1 LSGALIHQISAALSA
16 GRLEEAATLL
26 EQSSLRDQPKGQK
39 VLAEVVDA
47 LVARAR
53 THLLE
58 DRPTEALNDCRTAQR
73 LGGNQAE
80 IAAIRDAATEQVL
93 ALGRRQRREAQ
104 VLSMARRHI
113 EQGQLDLA
121 ERVVREAANQPVTRA
136 LDQRSGAVA
145 ILGDIE
151 GRRAVLD
158 AACSAAEAA
167 LARDDTDRAT
177 VELERAAGADR
188 HDPRVADIE
197 TRLRVLLSR
206 RLADAINS
214 GRLDL
219 AEAFAGRLRRC
230 GQPDAQGE
238 ALCRTLDQC
247 RAAWQWVQ
255 RGAPRQA
262 AQVLRRV
269 AAARPE
275 AQWVAEAI
283 EQLAVAERQ
292 IEMLRASPLGM
303 LGGAGADESR
313 VNSGMPI
320 EMNPASAGSPD
331 RSADP
336 IIREATSGEGVLA
349 DRFLVQVDGAGSYC
363 VVSSPEVTLGP
374 VSSPRR
380 PTVGLIA
387 EPGTPLATIR
397 RREDDYYLHGEAG
410 VCVGGQ
416 PAGGR
421 LLQSGDRISL
431 SGRCRMTFALPHPAS
446 TTAVLDLSGARFP
459 RSDVRRIILLDQDL
473 IIGPGAAHVS
483 CGDASRTIAL
493 RWRKGRLTAPAGV
506 DVRVGGRVWEA
517 GRGLPSGVA
526 IELGGVRTVLTVI

>member
-1 LSGALIHQISAALSA
+1 VIHQVSAALAA
-16 GRLEEAATLL
+16 GRLEEAASLL
-26 EQSSLRDQPKGQK
+26 EQSPLRDQPRGQK
-39 VLAEVVDA
+39 MLADIVEA

-53 THLLE
+53 AHLLG
-58 DRPTEALNDCRTAQR
+58 DRPTEALADCRTAQR

-80 IAAIRDAATEQVL
+80 VAAIRDAATEQVL
-93 ALGRRQRREAQ
+93 ALARRQRREAQ

-121 ERVVREAANQPVTRA
+121 ERVVRDAANQPVTKA

-151 GRRAVLD
+151 ARRAVLD
-158 AACSAAEAA
+158 AACGAAEAA

-177 VELERAAGADR
+177 VELERARAADR
-188 HDPRVADIE
+188 HDARVAE
-197 TRLRVLLSR
+197 LEGNLRSLLGR
-206 RLADAINS
+206 RLADAIDA
-214 GRLDL
+214 GRPDL
-219 AEAFAGRLRRC
+219 AEAFAARLRRC

-238 ALCRTLDQC
+238 ALCRALDQC

-275 AQWVAEAI
+275 AGWVAEAI
-283 EQLAVAERQ
+283 QQLAVAERQ
-292 IEMLRASPLGM
+292 IEMLRASPLGT
-303 LGGAGADESR
+303 LGGASLGDAGADESR
-313 VNSGMPI
+313 VDFGTRF
-320 EMNPASAGSPD
+320 EANPAGAGNPQ
-331 RSADP
+331 RSTP
-336 IIREATSGEGVLA
+336 MVKSNEGVLA
-349 DRFLVQVDGAGSYC
+349 ERFLVQVDGAGSYC

-380 PTVGLIA
+380 PMVGLVA

-397 RREDDYYLHGEAG
+397 RQEDDYFLHGEAG
-410 VCVGGQ
+410 VCVGDQ
-416 PAGGR
+416 PASGR
-421 LLQSGDRISL
+421 LLRSGDRITL
-431 SGRCRMTFALPHPAS
+431 SPRCRVIFAVPHPAS
-446 TTAVLDLSGARFP
+446 TTAVLDLSAARFP
-459 RSDVRRIILLDQDL
+459 RGDVRRIILLDQDL
-473 IIGPGAAHVS
+473 IIGPGAAHV
-483 CGDASRTIAL
+483 CCPDAPRTIAL

-506 DVRVGGRVWEA
+506 DVRVGGEVWEI

-526 IELGGVRTVLTVI
+526 IELGGVRMVITAI